1 MSGISGSRWGLGY
14 NVWTEQNALMFG
26 SNDGLMLGVEYSD
39 DLVNR
44 EISER
49 FPTALYFD
57 LWNRNFQEIGDD
69 FRLGVV
75 SCQQLSDSLSA
86 GSVGIVVESP
96 GHVSFDLE
104 GNEIVLSDGRASF
117 TGPVGF
123 GDYYAYEFTVLR
135 CDE

>member
-1 MSGISGSRWGLGY
+1 
-14 NVWTEQNALMFG
+14 MFG
-26 SNDGLMLGVEYSD
+26 SNDALMLGVEYSD

-57 LWNRNFQEIGDD
+57 LWSRNFQEIGDD

-75 SCQQLSDSLSA
+75 SCQQLSDYLSA
-86 GSVGIVVESP
+86 GPVGIVVESP
-96 GHVSFDLE
+96 GHVTLDRE

-117 TGPVGF
+117 TGPVRIGE
-123 GDYYAYEFTVLR
+123 YSAYEFTVLR